1 MCMST
6 VKREVKTGY
15 KICFISQRDKNVVLT
30 GCNSHPIKVGEW
42 TEDKQLII
50 LGSGEDQYICGFHI
64 YPTMQDVQASIYV
77 GEVYEVEYTD
87 IVAEGTESDSNV
99 VIARRIKIGK
109 FVGFHS

>member
-1 MCMST
+1 MCLRT

-15 KICFISQRDKNVVLT
+15 KICFVSQRDKNVVLT

-42 TEDKQLII
+42 IEDKQLTI
-50 LGSGEDQYICGFHI
+50 LGSGEHEYVCGFHL
-64 YPTMQDVQASIYV
+64 YPTIEDVGKSIYV

-87 IVAEGTESDSNV
+87 VVAEGTESESNV

-109 FVGFHS
+109 FIGFQS